1 MTMERMRRSIQKRKN
16 RRKNRRSSEG
26 RVDFRYYSMTMRRM
40 RRSIQKDDDKDDND
54 TCMSIN
60 NKTKKNDKLVRDTIA
75 AGVRVIQEQILNL
88 LVVIVPTTDIF
99 YVGTFSSFVFLF
111 QHFTCNGLNLCT
123 LTSSSTCTKAIG
135 PNSSST
141 TR

>member
-1 MTMERMRRSIQKRKN
+1 MRRSIK
-16 RRKNRRSSEG
+16 
-26 RVDFRYYSMTMRRM
+26 
-40 RRSIQKDDDKDDND
+40 KDDDKDDND

-60 NKTKKNDKLVRDTIA
+60 NKTKKKNEKLVRETTA
-75 AGVRVIQEQILNL
+75 AGVRVIQEQILIL

-99 YVGTFSSFVFLF
+99 NVSTFSAFVFLF

>member
-1 MTMERMRRSIQKRKN
+1 MTIKMITI
-16 RRKNRRSSEG
+16 
-26 RVDFRYYSMTMRRM
+26 RVCQLIT
-40 RRSIQKDDDKDDND
+40 K
-54 TCMSIN
+54 
-60 NKTKKNDKLVRDTIA
+60 KKNDKLVLRETIA
-75 AGVRVIQEQILNL
+75 AGVRVIQEQILIL

-99 YVGTFSSFVFLF
+99 DVGTFSAFVFLF